1 MHCQLFRTP
10 IDKFLNATDCIS
22 AYKPIANKNNRFY
35 DFGKNSWYNHTY
47 CPFRSY
53 HNFCLRIVILAIIVE
68 KIRLKVKNANMNHIN
83 INTFLNKNKST
94 NFHSDKNNECTR
106 KRVQEDASVVHW
118 NAITAAASGQF

>member
-1 MHCQLFRTP
+1 MQQIALVLTCLLLIEI
-10 IDKFLNATDCIS
+10 IDFTILEKTVGTIIHIS
-22 AYKPIANKNNRFY
+22 TQNN
-35 DFGKNSWYNHTY
+35 S
-47 CPFRSY
+47 PFRSY

-106 KRVQEDASVVHW
+106 KRVQEDASIVHW